1 MLVAPK
7 LTGWSGLALL
17 ALLALGIGTR
27 LWWSCVCALRVL
39 IDPAFAARTWAV
51 RSGTP
56 EPELRQP
63 AEADAPPA
71 NKADADEQ
79 DAGEPPDA
87 ATDRSALV
95 LLALLQRE
103 GRLVDF
109 LEQDIADFDDEDIG
123 AAARAVHEG
132 CRKALR
138 SHATVEPVRDEAEES
153 RVTIE
158 AGYAPSDV
166 KLTGAVGP
174 KPPYAGVLRH
184 RGWRVRE
191 LSLPEPVAGHDVQ
204 VVAPAEV
211 EL

>member
-1 MLVAPK
+1 MPQ
-7 LTGWSGLALL
+7 
-17 ALLALGIGTR
+17 
-27 LWWSCVCALRVL
+27 
-39 IDPAFAARTWAV
+39 
-51 RSGTP
+51 P
-56 EPELRQP
+56 EPL
-63 AEADAPPA
+63 PP
-71 NKADADEQ
+71 ADADEDDEPLANK
-79 DAGEPPDA
+79 DAGDRNAGDRNAGDRNAGDA

-109 LEQDIADFDDEDIG
+109 LEQDVADFDDEEIG
-123 AAARAVHEG
+123 AAARTVHEG

-138 SHATVEPVRDEAEES
+138 SHATVEPVRDEDEDS

-158 AGYAPSDV
+158 AGYAPSEV